1 MRGRLQWILAVV
13 CIMALPVCADQT
25 SDRGQRVPSQV
36 LPCQGHPSGE
46 LFVRT
51 ELFFGLSKPDGTMVT
66 ENQFKDFLDKVI
78 TPRFPD
84 GLTVLMGEGRFRTK
98 EGNIM
103 AEKSVVV
110 IILYPV
116 VAGGKHQ
123 HIETIR
129 EAYKSAFQQES
140 VLRVDSLACAAF

>member
-13 CIMALPVCADQT
+13 CIMVLPVCAHQT
-25 SDRGQRVPSQV
+25 SDRGQLVPSQV
-36 LPCQGHPSGE
+36 RPCQGQLSRE

-51 ELFFGLSKPDGTMVT
+51 DLFFGLSKPDGTMVT
-66 ENQFKDFLDKVI
+66 EHQFKNFLDKVI

-84 GLTVLMGEGRFRTK
+84 GLTVLMGEGRFRAQD
-98 EGNIM
+98 GHIM

-110 IILYPV
+110 ILLYPA
-116 VAGGKHQ
+116 VAGTKHQ

>member
-1 MRGRLQWILAVV
+1 
-13 CIMALPVCADQT
+13 
-25 SDRGQRVPSQV
+25 
-36 LPCQGHPSGE
+36 
-46 LFVRT
+46 
-51 ELFFGLSKPDGTMVT
+51 MVT

-84 GLTVLMGEGRFRTK
+84 GLTVLMGEGRFRTQD
-98 EGNIM
+98 GNMM
-103 AEKSVVV
+103 AERTVVV
-110 IILYPV
+110 ILLYPV
-116 VAGGKHQ
+116 VAGAKHQ